1 MAKKEKTE
9 FIDTENVAERA
20 EHPLELTKKE
30 KVFKVLNVVKDVFTW
45 LMLAIALIAMIFT
58 TFTVTT
64 FDKTDRDVFGY
75 KFFIVN
81 SDSMEK
87 TDFAAGDLV
96 IVKELD
102 DYSKFQPGD
111 IISFISTDSANFGET
126 VTHKIRKRT
135 TVEDPTTGRTE
146 GAYITY
152 GTTNDTGKLDENGV
166 GANDDKIPV
175 TYGYILGEYKMTI
188 PKLGTFFQFMKT
200 PAGYVVCIFLPF
212 FLLIL
217 LQGVNTIKVFRQ
229 YKKQQLAEVQA
240 EREQVEVERQ
250 ETQKVMA
257 ELLQLKAQLE
267 EAKANQQA
275 EAEQA
280 KKKKKQAT
288 ASESGDAVAEG
299 QETQPR
305 QQPKQKQGGK
315 KKPSHKKS
323 NYSRKR

>member
-1 MAKKEKTE
+1 MAKKEAKE
-9 FIDTENVAERA
+9 LVDAENTAERA
-20 EHPLELTKKE
+20 EPTLELTKKE
-30 KVFKVLNVVKDVFTW
+30 KAFKVLNVIKDVFTW
-45 LMLAIALIAMIFT
+45 MMLAIALIAMIFT
-58 TFTVTT
+58 IFTVTT

-75 KFFIVN
+75 KFFIVT

-135 TVEDPTTGRTE
+135 TVEDSTTGRTQ

-152 GTTNDTGKLDENGV
+152 GTTNDTGKLDENGI

-175 TYGYILGEYKMTI
+175 TYGYILGEYKMAI

-267 EAKANQQA
+267 EAKANQQT
-275 EAEQA
+275 EQA
-280 KKKKKQAT
+280 KKKKKPT
-288 ASESGDAVAEG
+288 VSGSDNAAEDG
-299 QETQPR
+299 QETQP
-305 QQPKQKQGGK
+305 QQQQSKQKQGGK

-323 NYSRKR
+323 NYSRKH